1 MTSMQTAS
9 SKTGSG
15 PFFVDAEVAES
26 FGRRLLVA
34 HGLPEEDA
42 TTVAHWSGAGRL
54 ARRRHP
60 GLQTLPD

>member
-1 MTSMQTAS
+1 MTSMQPAS
-9 SKTGSG
+9 SKTESG

-26 FGRRLLVA
+26 FGRWLLVA

-42 TTVAHWSGAGRL
+42 TTVAHCLVLADF
-54 ARRRHP
+54 ARRRHR